1 MGDERVS
8 DILDLIGKIGET
20 EDALLERE
28 FVSPIFNGDSVA
40 TRVSGMTYTL
50 KVRRTSPGWYR
61 LKARDHKR
69 ARIVGEADFEQIES
83 YLKHLERVRLVMVTK
98 KGLVA
103 QALPMKVNKQG
114 FAPTELLPVFL
125 VDDTPMDFDR
135 MVCRF
140 DGANIWF
147 ESLDMGN
154 DPAKGEYLRE
164 QLQKLGDPKRL
175 QFAGLNFEERAA
187 YNIRFA
193 IDKKVQEE
201 RRKRSIV
208 GTVQGDVE
216 HAGGKFV
223 SVVERRDHIQVTY
236 EVDGE
241 RYTSSV
247 SKTPEHRVITAGIC
261 LSGGD
266 AAFDLKSLITVMR
279 EGQHRSLIHRW

>member
-1 MGDERVS
+1 MS

-20 EDALLERE
+20 EDALLERL
-28 FVSPIFNGDSVA
+28 FVSPIFYGNTVA

-50 KVRRTSPGWYR
+50 KVRRTPPGWYV
-61 LKARDHKR
+61 LKATDHKH
-69 ARIVGEADFEQIES
+69 AKVVETASLEDIEG
-83 YLKHLERVRLVMVTK
+83 YLKHLERVRLIMVSKTEEMC
-98 KGLVA
+98 

-125 VDDTPMDFDR
+125 VDDRPLEFDR
-135 MVCRF
+135 IVCRF

-147 ESLDMGN
+147 EDVDMGN

-164 QLQKLGDPKRL
+164 QLQKLGDPKAL

-187 YNIRFA
+187 YGIRFA
-193 IDKKVQEE
+193 VDKKIREE
-201 RRKRSIV
+201 EKKRSIL
-208 GTVQGDVE
+208 GSVQGDVE
-216 HAGGKFV
+216 HAGGKFINV
-223 SVVERRDHIQVTY
+223 TERRDHIQVTF

-241 RYTSSV
+241 RYTSTV
-247 SKTPEHRVITAGIC
+247 SKTPQHNIISAGIC

-279 EGQHRSLIHRW
+279 EGQNRDLIHRW